1 MKRLILLLMLLAAPV
16 WALDPSEML
25 SDPTLEKRARALD
38 FEIRCVKCQSEAIA
52 SSNADWA
59 KDARRAVREMI
70 GAGSSD
76 AEVKA
81 FFVQRYGEVVLMEPN
96 ASGAN
101 LLLWLAGPAMLIAGL
116 GIGGFYIRRRNAAVS
131 DTELSADEEAQ
142 LAEILKK

>member
-1 MKRLILLLMLLAAPV
+1 MKRLILILVMLAAPV

-25 SDPTLEKRARALD
+25 SDPALEKRARALD

-70 GAGSSD
+70 GGGATD

-101 LLLWLAGPAMLIAGL
+101 LLLWLAGPAMLIAGV
-116 GIGGFYIRRRNAAVS
+116 GIGGVYIRRRNAATP
-131 DTELSADEEAQ
+131 DTVLSEDEEAQ